1 MRIAFKTLLL
11 AAAIGF
17 GSAAHGAEPGAS
29 GNPSG
34 MPRGAMMAGG
44 SMAGGGMM
52 GMGAMSCAGL
62 STDRLAALK
71 GELALTPAQLPLWD
85 AFADAAQAMGPGMGQ
100 GMAMH
105 QGMGGMPM
113 QPGTGMKQ
121 GMPMQP
127 GAGMPQGMP
136 MQRPGM
142 AGMTGQAGSLPER
155 LDRQEAMLTARLD
168 AVRKLK
174 SALTPLYAA
183 LTPDQ
188 KAKIDTP
195 LCARQGG

>member
-11 AAAIGF
+11 AAAIGL

-100 GMAMH
+100 DMGQGAGPGMGQGMAMH
-105 QGMGGMPM
+105 QGMG
-113 QPGTGMKQ
+113 